1 MMNSITLILIG
12 LNIYFSFKG
21 FNNKV
26 FFNRYKFNPSHIKKG
41 EVVRFI
47 SSGFLHVNT
56 THLFVNMLTLYFFID
71 LVVIKLG
78 IVSFLIIY
86 FVSLFFGNWLT
97 YNIYKKSLNYN
108 AVGASGAVMGVL
120 YSYIILNPYEILY
133 LFAIVPI
140 PAFVFGIGYLFYSVY
155 SMKNLND
162 NIGHEAHLGGAIA
175 GLIITTLLQPKLL
188 IDNFFVAVLL
198 LIPIVYFYI
207 KNRKN

>member
-1 MMNSITLILIG
+1 MFDIFSLKRKVQPFNYFQIGYDELQNSV
-12 LNIYFSFKG
+12 IYTG
-21 FNNKV
+21 F
-26 FFNRYKFNPSHIKKG
+26 FF
-41 EVVRFI
+41 
-47 SSGFLHVNT
+47 
-56 THLFVNMLTLYFFID
+56 
-71 LVVIKLG
+71 LVS

-97 YNIYKKSLNYN
+97 YNIYKKRLNYN

>member
-1 MMNSITLILIG
+1 MNSIPLILIG

-21 FNNKV
+21 FNNKF
-26 FFNRYKFNPSHIKKG
+26 FFNRYKFNPSYIKKG
-41 EVVRFI
+41 ELIRFI

-56 THLFVNMLTLYFFID
+56 THLLVNMLTLYFFID
-71 LVVIKLG
+71 LVIIKLG

-97 YNIYKKSLNYN
+97 YNIYKNSLNYN

-120 YSYIILNPYEILY
+120 YSYIILNPYELLG
-133 LFAIVPI
+133 LFFIIPI
-140 PAFVFGIGYLFYSVY
+140 PAFIFGIGYLFYSLY
-155 SMKNLND
+155 SMKKLND

-175 GLIITTLLQPKLL
+175 GLFITTFLEPQLL
-188 IDNFFVAVLL
+188 IHNFFIVVLL

>member
-1 MMNSITLILIG
+1 MNSIPLILIG

-21 FNNKV
+21 LNNKF
-26 FFNRYKFNPSHIKKG
+26 FFNRYKFNPSYIKKG
-41 EVVRFI
+41 ELIRFI

-56 THLFVNMLTLYFFID
+56 THLLVNMLTLYFFID
-71 LVVIKLG
+71 LVIIKLG

-97 YNIYKKSLNYN
+97 YNIYKNSLNYN

-120 YSYIILNPYEILY
+120 YSYIILNPYELLG
-133 LFAIVPI
+133 LFFIIPI
-140 PAFVFGIGYLFYSVY
+140 PAFIFGIGYLFYSLY

-175 GLIITTLLQPKLL
+175 GLFITTFLEPQLL
-188 IDNFFVAVLL
+188 IENFFIVVLL